1 MVAWPIYYTFYQ
13 NNFTAKYLGPINHR
27 HVYKTV
33 FKSLLMLL
41 GHALIGLDS
50 NKTQK
55 AKLKAQKSCDEQGFN
70 KLFTLY
76 CKAMLAI
83 CTT

>member
-1 MVAWPIYYTFYQ
+1 
-13 NNFTAKYLGPINHR
+13 
-27 HVYKTV
+27 
-33 FKSLLMLL
+33 MLL

-55 AKLKAQKSCDEQGFN
+55 AKWKAQKSCYEQGFN

-83 CTT
+83 FTT